1 MTVDSLFGYIL
12 YFKTLLFRRS
22 QKLFVVYLNH
32 KDIPEPSIVWNKCFA
47 PDILTA
53 MSTFAIKCK
62 KAKGVKSADKQF

>member
-53 MSTFAIKCK
+53 MSTFAIKCPIHL
-62 KAKGVKSADKQF
+62 ARRQKG